1 MNSWVLNPP
10 TVKLDKKIK
19 PLTIKTNNDILSIK
33 KMTKHKSQELYIQ
46 KSKRKNKK

>member
-1 MNSWVLNPP
+1 MNSRVLNPP